1 MSTTNGVK
9 FAYVGKKQNIF
20 SLPRPQEG
28 ELFHAADTNE
38 TYVYHDGQFSLIKID
53 PETGFQMGLY
63 EMNKQ
68 IINQLPDLTELDVAE
83 KVELIN
89 NFFTGAHESE
99 YVMLLG
105 KEISYYTIFHRNPDM
120 VETLGEAALEC
131 LNNIGMIKAIDTTED
146 LTAIECWVVPVD
158 SDEPTCLYM
167 FTYDIGVVEVQ

>member
-1 MSTTNGVK
+1 MSTSNGVN
-9 FAYVGKKQNIF
+9 FAYTGSKQNIF

-28 ELFHAADTNE
+28 ELFYAADTKEVFLYKDN
-38 TYVYHDGQFSLIKID
+38 QFQLITSD
-53 PETGFQMGLY
+53 PNVGFQMGLY

-68 IINQLPDLTELDVAE
+68 IINQLPDFTELDVAE

-105 KEISYYTIFHRNPDM
+105 REISYYTIFHRNPNM

-131 LNNIGMIKAIDTTED
+131 LNNIGMIKAIDVTED
-146 LTAIECWVVPVD
+146 LTAIECWVVPVGN
-158 SDEPTCLYM
+158 DEPTCLYM

>member
-1 MSTTNGVK
+1 MSTTSGVK

-28 ELFHAADTNE
+28 ELFHATDTKEIFLYKDN
-38 TYVYHDGQFSLIKID
+38 QFQLITSD
-53 PETGFQMGLY
+53 PNVGFQMGLY

-68 IINQLPDLTELDVAE
+68 IINQLPDFTELDVAE

-105 KEISYYTIFHRNPDM
+105 REISYYTIFHRNPNM
-120 VETLGEAALEC
+120 VETLGEVALEC
-131 LNNIGMIKAIDTTED
+131 LNNIGMIKAIDVTED
-146 LTAIECWVVPVD
+146 LTAIECWVVPVGN
-158 SDEPTCLYM
+158 DEPTCLYM

>member
-9 FAYVGKKQNIF
+9 FMYSGKKQNIF
-20 SLPRPQEG
+20 SLPHPEEG
-28 ELFHAADTNE
+28 ELFHAIDTDQ
-38 TYVYHDGQFSLIKID
+38 VYLYHNGQFQLVKLD

-68 IINQLPDLTELDVAE
+68 IINQLPDLNELDIAE

-89 NFFTGAHESE
+89 DFFTGAHESE

-120 VETLGEAALEC
+120 IETLGEAALEC
-131 LNNIGMIKAIDTTED
+131 LNNIGMIKAIDVTED
-146 LTAIECWVVPVD
+146 LTAIECWVVPVGNN
-158 SDEPTCLYM
+158 EPTCLYM